1 MLLYFLITIILLAV
15 FFKNPSK
22 GMVLAILTQPT
33 ISLFKIG
40 RGYSPD
46 FVIAVVAFIYLIV
59 NSKRY
64 FSKKSVCPFL
74 IGLGASLFSYVVS
87 GFYNGQSPL
96 IRILASSCYDY
107 LLAIDL
113 WYLYKPT
120 KSNNKFLFSTLIIYG
135 VILSLYGIQEAITAQ
150 NPFIQY
156 MYNKGFIG
164 VLQEDSYVRF
174 GIYRAQSLTI
184 WVSSFGTVCCFAL
197 VFILLSAF
205 KGIIKFNIKV
215 YIIAVLL
222 IASVFIT
229 GSRTMIAMTV
239 IALCATLPYF
249 YKKPRYIIL
258 FVVMIFIFIVNNP
271 EYVNNVLDSFLN
283 PEDAGG
289 SSVQMRQYQLAAA
302 LSYYYNSPI
311 FGNGIDFI
319 TVVENQSSDILGAE
333 SIIFKTLV
341 DRGTIGMVTLAFL
354 YVNVIYVLIKR
365 KFYFLCFVPL
375 AFVFGKVTSLLPGQ
389 TEVYGIFWT
398 IMLLKLFEGQK
409 EDMSEKRKNVPLAS
423 SKIDGNIVE
432 HKAL

>member
-1 MLLYFLITIILLAV
+1 MILYFLITIILLAV
-15 FFKNPSK
+15 FFKSPSK
-22 GMVLAILTQPT
+22 GIVLAILTQPT
-33 ISLFKIG
+33 ISLFSVG

-135 VILSLYGIQEAITAQ
+135 AILSLYGIQEAITAQ

-174 GIYRAQSLTI
+174 GIYRAQSLTV
-184 WVSSFGTVCCFAL
+184 WVSSFGTVCCFFL
-197 VFILLSAF
+197 VFLLSCAF
-205 KGIIKFNIKV
+205 KGIIKFNKTVFVVSIL
-215 YIIAVLL
+215 LL
-222 IASVFIT
+222 ISVFIT
-229 GSRTMIAMTV
+229 GTRSVMAMTAV
-239 IALCATLPYF
+239 ALCATLPYF
-249 YKKPRYIIL
+249 YKKPFYIAL
-258 FVVMIFIFIVNNP
+258 FVALIAAFVVNNP
-271 EYVNNVLDSFLN
+271 EYINEIADSFIN

-319 TVVENQSSDILGAE
+319 NIVKNQSSDILGAE

-341 DRGTIGMVTLAFL
+341 DRGAIGMVTLAFL
-354 YVNVIYVLIKR
+354 YVNVIFVLIKR
-365 KFYFLCFVPL
+365 KYYFLCFVPL
-375 AFVFGKVTSLLPGQ
+375 AFAFGKVTSLLPGQ
-389 TEVYGIFWT
+389 TEIYGIFWT
-398 IMLLKLFEGQK
+398 ILLLKLF
-409 EDMSEKRKNVPLAS
+409 DEKYIQEERRSL
-423 SKIDGNIVE
+423 
-432 HKAL
+432 

>member
-1 MLLYFLITIILLAV
+1 MYFLLLIILLAV
-15 FFKNPSK
+15 FFKSPAK
-22 GMVLAILTQPT
+22 GILLTIITQPT

-40 RGYSPD
+40 GRGYSLD
-46 FVIAVVAFIYLIV
+46 LVIAIAALIYLLI
-59 NSKRY
+59 NYRRYLIKRNP
-64 FSKKSVCPFL
+64 CPFF
-74 IGLGASLFSYVVS
+74 IGLGLSFASYIIS
-87 GFYNGQSPL
+87 GVYNGQSSL
-96 IRILASSCYDY
+96 ILVLLTNCYDY
-107 LLAIDL
+107 ILAICL
-113 WYLYKPT
+113 WYLYTPS
-120 KSNNKFLFSTLIIYG
+120 KSNNKFLFNSLLIYG
-135 VILSLYGIQEAITAQ
+135 AILSIYGIQEAITAQ

-156 MYNKGFIG
+156 MYNSGLVG
-164 VLQEDSYVRF
+164 VLQSDDYVRF
-174 GIYRAQSLTI
+174 GLYRAQSLTI

-205 KGIIKFNIKV
+205 IGIIKFNIKL

-258 FVVMIFIFIVNNP
+258 FVVMIFIFIINNP

-283 PEDAGG
+283 QEDAGG

-375 AFVFGKVTSLLPGQ
+375 AFAFGKVTSLLPGQ

-398 IMLLKLFEGQK
+398 IMLLKLFEVQK

-423 SKIDGNIVE
+423 SKIDGR
-432 HKAL
+432 